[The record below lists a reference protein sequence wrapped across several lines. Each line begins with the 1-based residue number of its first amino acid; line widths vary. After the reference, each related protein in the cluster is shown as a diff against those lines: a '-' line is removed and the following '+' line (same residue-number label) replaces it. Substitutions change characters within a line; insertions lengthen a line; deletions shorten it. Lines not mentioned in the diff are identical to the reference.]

1 MREERVNP
9 NLMLEKAMR
18 PTVPISCFIIAKDE
32 AARIGRAI
40 SSVRGWVDEVVV
52 VVDTR
57 STDDTQGVA
66 RRLGARVVESA
77 WAGYGPQKR
86 FAEDLCRNPWLLN
99 LDADEAITPALAEEI
114 RGLFVSGQPAADGY
128 RIFIIELL
136 SFQEEPDRWGH
147 GLWQI
152 RLYDRRK
159 GRFSESPVHDA
170 VQLAA
175 DTQAVNLTHRIE
187 HRSNTS
193 LSFAINKFNRYTDA
207 QVAEL
212 RVRGRKL
219 SRLRLLSEFPLAF
232 LKAYFVRRY
241 FLRGL
246 WGWTSAIDF
255 AYFRHQRIAKA
266 YEAGLLGKA
275 GKIRDVR
282 LQTSS
287 AKSEFSA

>member
-1 MREERVNP
+1 
-9 NLMLEKAMR
+9 MR

-40 SSVRGWVDEVVV
+40 SSVRDWVNEVVV

-57 STDDTQGVA
+57 STDDTKGIAQG
-66 RRLGARVVESA
+66 LGARVVENA

-86 FAEDLCRNPWLLN
+86 FAEDLCHNPWLLN
-99 LDADEAITPALAEEI
+99 LDADEAVTPALAKEI
-114 RGLFVSGQPAADGY
+114 QGLFANGQPAADGY

-136 SFQEEPDRWGH
+136 SFQEQPNRWGH

-152 RLYDRRK
+152 RLYDRHK
-159 GRFSESPVHDA
+159 GRFSDSPVHDA
-170 VQLAA
+170 VHLAA
-175 DTQAVNLTHRIE
+175 GTQTVSLKHRIE

-193 LSFAINKFNRYTDA
+193 LSFTINKFNRYTDA

-219 SRLRLLSEFPLAF
+219 SRLRLLSEFPLAL

-266 YEAGLLGKA
+266 YEAGLVEKA
-275 GKIRDVR
+275 GKIRDFR
-282 LQTSS
+282 LQP
-287 AKSEFSA
+287 SETQSECSP